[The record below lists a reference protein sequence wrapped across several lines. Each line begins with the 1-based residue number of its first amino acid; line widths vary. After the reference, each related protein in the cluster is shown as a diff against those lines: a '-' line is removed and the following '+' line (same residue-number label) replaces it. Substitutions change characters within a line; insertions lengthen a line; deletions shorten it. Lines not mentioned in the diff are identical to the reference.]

1 MVDDVSFVQ
10 LFENPLLNYAVE
22 QVWDDVR
29 VLLSNGIG
37 LTGRSLARLRWDLDK
52 TLHER
57 ISALKLADEQAEAA
71 GEDAAMNAGDQEYIE
86 LFKEATSLGYPPHP
100 SLESLHAA
108 LLEARNE
115 AELERTAREQLQEK
129 FDLLATEIERFGKK
143 KQRYLRRIMREQGD
157 VSSDN

>member
-1 MVDDVSFVQ
+1 MADDISFVQ

-29 VLLSNGIG
+29 VLLYNGIG

-57 ISALKLADEQAEAA
+57 IIALKTADEIAETE
-71 GEDAAMNAGDQEYIE
+71 GVNSTTDAGDQEYVK

-100 SLESLHAA
+100 SLDSLQEA
-108 LLEARNE
+108 LANAKSE
-115 AELERTAREQLQEK
+115 AESERTAKEQLQEK
-129 FDLLATEIERFGKK
+129 LDLLANEIERFGKR
-143 KQRYLRRIMREQGD
+143 KQRYLRQIK
-157 VSSDN
+157 S